1 VTLEDWAR
9 AAGAR
14 TLSTARLFADRPR
27 LASRLAARLRGLV
40 RQEEIGVVALAVC
53 AGAVAG
59 AGVSGIAYAARL
71 LHIVLFGLD
80 ARGQLSALASLDT
93 PWRALI
99 PLAGGVALGLSGR
112 VLTRWRRRRPVDP
125 IEANAL
131 HGGRMSVI
139 DSLLITAQTI
149 VSNGFGASVGLE
161 AAYTQLGSGLAS
173 WLGSRFNLRRGDMR
187 ALVGAGAAG
196 AIGGAFGAPLTGAFY
211 GFELIIGSYT
221 PFGLAPV
228 IAASIAG
235 VLVARTF
242 GNGESFIG
250 QVASDVT
257 PHGATIVALLVL
269 ALACAAIGIAIMR
282 IVGVIEAFF
291 KAGRLPVFLQP
302 AVGGLVLGAMAL
314 ITPRVLSAGHG
325 ALTDLLHGVPPPLTT
340 LVATLCLKAL
350 ASAVSIGS
358 GFRGGLFFA
367 SLFLGG
373 LIGKIFF
380 ALILVLAPSLP
391 IDDTTCAIVGMA
403 CLSATIVGGPLT
415 MSFLALE
422 TTGDFP
428 LSILILAATTLVSV
442 IVRRTFGYSFATWR
456 LHLRGETIKSAQDVG
471 WIRGLTVEKLM
482 RPGVETVFA
491 DVSIASFIAA
501 HPIGS
506 TYWVPATDPFG
517 RYVGMVSVAEAHRL
531 AADPEH
537 CADAVRALLRHAD
550 DTLTPEL
557 NIREAAQRFA
567 EAESEALAVIASAT
581 GRSVVGLLSEAH
593 VLRRY
598 ADELDRAR
606 QDLSGE
612 KWLRQG

>member
-1 VTLEDWAR
+1 M
-9 AAGAR
+9 
-14 TLSTARLFADRPR
+14 TLSTARLLADRPR
-27 LASRLAARLRGLV
+27 VAGRVAARLRGLV
-40 RQEEIGVVALAVC
+40 RQEEIGLVALAVC

-59 AGVSGIAYAARL
+59 AGVSGIAFAARF
-71 LHIVLFGLD
+71 LHIVLYSLD
-80 ARGQLSALASLDT
+80 RHGQLSALETLRH
-93 PWRALI
+93 PWQALI
-99 PLAGGVALGLSGR
+99 PALGGLALGVTGR
-112 VLTRWRRRRPVDP
+112 LLTRWRRRRPVDP

-131 HGGRMSVI
+131 HGGRMSVV

-187 ALVGAGAAG
+187 TLVGAGAAG

-257 PHGATIVALLVL
+257 PHGGTIVALMIL

-282 IVGVIEAFF
+282 IVGVIEAVF
-291 KAGRLPVFLQP
+291 KNGRLPVFLQP
-302 AVGGLVLGAMAL
+302 TAGGLALGAMAL

-325 ALTDLLHGVPPPLTT
+325 ALTDLLHGVPPPLTA
-340 LVATLCLKAL
+340 LVAALCLKAL
-350 ASAVSIGS
+350 ASAISIGS

-373 LIGKIFF
+373 LVGKIVF

-482 RPGVETVFA
+482 IPDVETVFA
-491 DVSIASFIAA
+491 DASIASFIETHA
-501 HPIGS
+501 IGS
-506 TYWVPATDPFG
+506 THWVPATDPFG
-517 RYVGMVSVAEAHRL
+517 RYVGLVSVAEAHRV
-531 AADPEH
+531 AADPAH
-537 CADAVRALLRHAD
+537 RADAVSALACLAD
-550 DTLTPEL
+550 VALTPDL

-567 EAESEALAVIASAT
+567 EAESESLAVVASAT
-581 GRSVVGLLSEAH
+581 DRRVIGLLSEAH

-598 ADELDRAR
+598 ATELDRAR
-606 QDLSGE
+606 QDLFGE